1 MAGLGSDGMKDLWEK
16 WFKVVLSLL
25 LTVVGAI
32 GVVLWNEVVNLQ
44 TATATLTT
52 TTATLDGSV
61 RTEIQARTDLSKNV
75 DELKGWVQTLS
86 GKIDNAPIGQTVPQA
101 DAASAALNKK
111 LDQMSRQMYTLQSQ
125 LDAQAS
131 ERSRKQAKE
140 RD

>member
-111 LDQMSRQMYTLQSQ
+111 LDEMSRQMYTLQSQ